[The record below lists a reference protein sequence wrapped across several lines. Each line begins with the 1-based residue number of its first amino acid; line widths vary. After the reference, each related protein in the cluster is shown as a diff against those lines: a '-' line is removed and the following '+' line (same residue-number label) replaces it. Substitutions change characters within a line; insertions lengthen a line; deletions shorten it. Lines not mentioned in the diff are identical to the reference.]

1 MNRIILIGNGF
12 DLAHGLPTRYED
24 FINWY
29 WEKRVDSFT
38 GNLTSISE
46 DYLCSIKITSDN
58 YNRCWNVFAFCLPKF
73 FNKPSGKEIIDGI
86 VNDPD
91 SFEFVQSPFFKNI
104 CTSIETKGWVDIEK
118 EYYDLLRNAIINPDN
133 CIYTIFEINEQLNY
147 IQKLLT
153 QYLSS
158 IIIDDITNNEKI
170 QHHIYGEIRK
180 DDISI
185 SQLQVYYDYV
195 DYLIQQDNTYQQL
208 LCRYGYKDHHRYFM
222 AEDMKRFK
230 KQYAKPSDIEDIYLK
245 DMFFLNILCY

>member
-1 MNRIILIGNGF
+1 MNRIVLIGNGF

-73 FNKPSGKEIIDGI
+73 FNKPSGKEIIDSI
-86 VNDPD
+86 ANDSE
-91 SFEFVQSPFFKNI
+91 SFEFSLSPFFKNI
-104 CTSIETKGWVDIEK
+104 CICIETKGWVDIEK

-133 CIYTIFEINEQLNY
+133 CNYTISEINKQLHY
-147 IQKLLT
+147 IQGLLA

-158 IIIDDITNNEKI
+158 ITTDNIKCNKEI
-170 QHHIYGEIRK
+170 QRQFYGNIRK
-180 DDISI
+180 DDVSI

-195 DYLIQQDNTYQQL
+195 DYLIQQDNVY
-208 LCRYGYKDHHRYFM
+208 
-222 AEDMKRFK
+222 
-230 KQYAKPSDIEDIYLK
+230 
-245 DMFFLNILCY
+245 